1 MKTIRIAAGLLLAG
15 LAPASAAETAAAGS
29 GVPAM
34 MSVRQELIQALTKQ
48 GFTDISV
55 APTSFLVR
63 ARDASGRPVVMAV
76 GPDSVTEVTGLAAA
90 GGAAPGAAVQGA
102 AVQGGIEK
110 PASTGEIA
118 AFLKEYG
125 SDGTLSLPQATK
137 AGDAHFDVLDKKHDG
152 KVTRREL
159 TSAGVS
165 KQDFDANNPDKDATL
180 EKDEYENLVKEKY
193 GLADPKHGGRLTEAE
208 LATPAGEAL
217 LRLLR

>member
-15 LAPASAAETAAAGS
+15 LVPASAAETAAAGS

-55 APTSFLVR
+55 VPTSFLVR
-63 ARDASGRPVVMAV
+63 AKDASGRPVVMAV

-90 GGAAPGAAVQGA
+90 GGATP
-102 AVQGGIEK
+102 AVQGGVEK